1 MKTLQQ
7 LIPFLLI
14 SFLIYSCGEGYN
26 EQTTNEE
33 TDSISVQMP
42 DMAEF
47 EFYKIIVNM
56 PTPLDELGHMS
67 NDDVPYNANL
77 LAPLDKAETH
87 TADHAIALNCG
98 IYIVDMTYQAVYH
111 DKTKILQYCQT
122 AHDLANKIGVAQV
135 FDDLITDN
143 VKQKL
148 DDKDSLQIVIEKGLE
163 ALEDYLVDN
172 SKLPTATQL
181 LVGSWV
187 EMQYILT
194 QSIMD
199 QAAEDIANDLKEHIF
214 SQREHLDNLLILLH
228 EVKDEAGLHAELD
241 KLNQLEA
248 SFTKI
253 HQTDDVSHEILVEV
267 AAEIKEIRMDLLAM

>member
-1 MKTLQQ
+1 MRTLLQF
-7 LIPFLLI
+7 IPL
-14 SFLIYSCGEGYN
+14 FLIIFLMYSCGDGPEA
-26 EQTTNEE
+26 QTTNED
-33 TDSISVQMP
+33 TDSTTVEMP
-42 DMAEF
+42 GLAEF

-67 NDDVPYNANL
+67 NDEVPYNASL
-77 LAPLDKAETH
+77 LAPLDNAEKH
-87 TADHAIALNCG
+87 TADGAIALNCG

-111 DKTKILQYCQT
+111 DKTNILQYCQT
-122 AHDLANKIGVAQV
+122 AHDLAKQIDVAQV
-135 FDDLITDN
+135 FDDLITHK
-143 VKQKL
+143 VEAKM
-148 DDKDSLQIVIEKGLE
+148 DDKDSLQVVIEKGLE
-163 ALEDYLVDN
+163 ALEEYLVDN
-172 SKLPTATQL
+172 SKLPTAAQL

-199 QAAEDIANDLKEHIF
+199 QAEEDIANDLKEHIF

-228 EVKDEAGLHAELD
+228 EVKDEAGLHDELE
-241 KLNQLEA
+241 KLNKLEA

-253 HQTDDVSHEILVEV
+253 HQAEEVGHEILVEV